1 MKTLALLLPH
11 SFAPRWGMA
20 AALLF
25 GCVFAPQPAAFGQNT
40 AAQQS
45 AQAVKHIEITVSA
58 PFEPVNAVGLLFS
71 ERGTVQQPVP
81 TPRRIDESNIIVR
94 VPYRDDLPRDTM
106 ATAMLFA
113 ADGTMAV
120 GAVRQVFSPDPRE
133 SFLSIPEC
141 VPEKVTEA
149 TIQNQMSAIES
160 LVQIRSKRRGLAQV
174 QVAQLMSDK
183 FLERLKKL
191 EKGFGLQYQTEL
203 APDLPPVQLIDRL
216 QRILLAIQ
224 AVKGSTTGAPKAPA
238 AK

>member
-1 MKTLALLLPH
+1 MKTLLVQS
-11 SFAPRWGMA
+11 SFSSRSPRR
-20 AALLF
+20 L
-25 GCVFAPQPAAFGQNT
+25 VAFCAT
-40 AAQQS
+40 LVVTMFSLRSECAAQQGGAS
-45 AQAVKHIEITVSA
+45 AGQAVKHIEITVTAS
-58 PFEPVNAVGLLFS
+58 FEPVNAVGLLFS

-81 TPRRIDESNIIVR
+81 VPRRIDEANIIVR

-106 ATAMLFA
+106 ASAMLFA

-133 SFLSIPEC
+133 SFLSIPDC

-149 TIQNQMSAIES
+149 TLQNQLSALES

-174 QVAQLMSDK
+174 QVAQLMSDR

-191 EKGFGLQYQTEL
+191 EKGFGLQYPAEL

-216 QRILLAIQ
+216 QRIFGAIQ
-224 AVKGSTTGAPKAPA
+224 AVKGAA